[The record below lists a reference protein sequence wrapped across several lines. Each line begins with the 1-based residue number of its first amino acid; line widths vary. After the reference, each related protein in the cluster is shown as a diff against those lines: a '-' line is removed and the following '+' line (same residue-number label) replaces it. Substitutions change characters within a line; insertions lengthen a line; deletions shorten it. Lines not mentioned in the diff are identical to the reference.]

1 MRIFFTGFF
10 LIVTLFL
17 KGQDAFFQWKQLHPE
32 KWIAN
37 NDSISNAIP
46 APQIQLGN
54 PLFSEVWAKNLMK
67 KKKLERDL
75 TVRFLVLS
83 AGLSDFIQDS
93 INNLEFRKKALELD
107 SLPERH
113 QLAIQGIEK
122 MQLGIKELPKQWWP
136 MLIEKELAVL
146 EWEKHE
152 ELISQ
157 LGSLT
162 EYSPQDLDSI
172 WMVGMIRNYQ
182 ESISL
187 KNQLLP
193 WNGGLIRSK
202 QVFSLK
208 ASESSAMMGKN
219 WRYFWGCDSS
229 NKPFP
234 AEKWK
239 SLVAENQFKT
249 VERERQKEEL
259 YFSDL
264 QKNRENWE
272 FLDKRENTLERMRAY
287 VRQYDLVFFQEDSI
301 RGIGIMRARS
311 PQELIDLK
319 RERERWRIGY
329 YQKGMA
335 QLAEIGQGI
344 EGGPTVQDYSKQK
357 GYFKLKDVQNVK
369 KQAIGPLTT
378 EIIQEEKETINP
390 VKTLMLLQI
399 LDWNELPNSFKTL
412 K

>member
-1 MRIFFTGFF
+1 MRSIFTGFF

-32 KWIAN
+32 RWIAN
-37 NDSISNAIP
+37 NDSISNSIP
-46 APQIQLGN
+46 APQIQLEN

-67 KKKLERDL
+67 KKKMERDL

-93 INNLEFRKKALELD
+93 INNLEFRKKALEMD

-157 LGSLT
+157 LGSLA
-162 EYSPQDLDSI
+162 EYSPHDLDSI

-182 ESISL
+182 ESLSL

-193 WNGGLIRSK
+193 WHGGLIRSK
-202 QVFSLK
+202 QVFFLK

-229 NKPFP
+229 NKPFA

-239 SLVAENQFKT
+239 SLVSENQFKT
-249 VERERQKEEL
+249 VERDRQKEEL

-335 QLAEIGQGI
+335 QLAEIGEGI

-357 GYFKLKDVQNVK
+357 GYFKLKDIQNVK

-390 VKTLMLLQI
+390 VKTLMMLQI
-399 LDWNELPNSFKTL
+399 LNWNELPNSFKTL

>member
-1 MRIFFTGFF
+1 MRIIFTGFF
-10 LIVTLFL
+10 LIATLFL

-32 KWIAN
+32 RWIAN
-37 NDSISNAIP
+37 NDSISNSIP

-54 PLFSEVWAKNLMK
+54 SLFSEVWAKNLMK
-67 KKKLERDL
+67 KKKMERDL

-93 INNLEFRKKALELD
+93 INNLEFRKKALEMD

-157 LGSLT
+157 LGSLA
-162 EYSPQDLDSI
+162 EYSPHDLDSI

-182 ESISL
+182 ESLSL

-193 WNGGLIRSK
+193 WYGGLIRSK
-202 QVFSLK
+202 QVFFLK

-229 NKPFP
+229 NKPFA

-239 SLVAENQFKT
+239 SLVSENQFKT
-249 VERERQKEEL
+249 VERDRQKEEL

-335 QLAEIGQGI
+335 QLSEIGEGI

-357 GYFKLKDVQNVK
+357 GYFKLKDIQNVK
-369 KQAIGPLTT
+369 KQAIGPLTA

-390 VKTLMLLQI
+390 VKSLMMLQI
-399 LDWNELPNSFKTL
+399 LDWNELPNTFKTL

>member
-1 MRIFFTGFF
+1 
-10 LIVTLFL
+10 
-17 KGQDAFFQWKQLHPE
+17 
-32 KWIAN
+32 
-37 NDSISNAIP
+37 
-46 APQIQLGN
+46 
-54 PLFSEVWAKNLMK
+54 MK
-67 KKKLERDL
+67 KKKMERDL

-93 INNLEFRKKALELD
+93 INNLEFKKKALELD

-122 MQLGIKELPKQWWP
+122 MQMGIKELPKQWWP

-152 ELISQ
+152 ELITQ

-162 EYSPQDLDSI
+162 EYSPHNLDSI
-172 WMVGMIRNYQ
+172 WMAGMIRNYQ
-182 ESISL
+182 ESVSL

-193 WNGGLIRSK
+193 WHSVLIRSK

-239 SLVAENQFKT
+239 SLVSENQFKA

-335 QLAEIGQGI
+335 QLSEIGEGI

-357 GYFKLKDVQNVK
+357 GYFKLKDIQNVK

-390 VKTLMLLQI
+390 VKTLMMLQI
-399 LDWNELPNSFKTL
+399 LNWNELPNSFKTL